1 MGTGVYHHHHR
12 DLSTD
17 AGLLLTI
24 EVSAVA
30 FGGGLSLP
38 ANTHWEQVPAT
49 LPVIIFTLVY
59 HDIAPGTYPRETTCT
74 VRIDFHACP
83 SCHHARYKA
92 FKVQYSLNQY

>member
-1 MGTGVYHHHHR
+1 M
-12 DLSTD
+12 SAD

-38 ANTHWEQVPAT
+38 ANAHWEQVPAT

-59 HDIAPGTYPRETTCT
+59 HDIAPGTYARPSTL
-74 VRIDFHACP
+74 IAAFHISLHMCLFLSLVAYRLAC
-83 SCHHARYKA
+83 
-92 FKVQYSLNQY
+92 L